1 VLAHRLFCGHRPN
14 FVCLTIRF
22 KSPLVPYVS
31 GGVNKGVNGYVNGGV
46 NGYVTDALKSLTPSQ
61 RKVYD
66 IVQNNP
72 GVNTRQIADI
82 LDKSPRTIEKHLT
95 ALKMKALIEH
105 KDSDKTGGYYPV

>member
-1 VLAHRLFCGHRPN
+1 
-14 FVCLTIRF
+14 VCLTIRF

>member
-1 VLAHRLFCGHRPN
+1 MRIGFFCGHRPN

-31 GGVNKGVNGYVNGGV
+31 GGVNKGV